1 MRAES
6 GKGSVRTPGPI
17 MIKRMMWIPSG
28 AARWPYHRRESV
40 ADLTTCSLLS
50 RRASR
55 MGTASP
61 TAACR
66 MYRGRARPACH
77 GGRGCWAGGQKSSYN
92 ARHAGVAQLVE
103 RRLPKPEVASSRLV
117 ARSTF
122 HHRRHHRVG
131 GHGVQAH
138 GQHPKVRSRRHPGR
152 FPTAAARAF
161 QRQAPISSPPVFW
174 QRAHEARHHVPPPSC
189 AGCSC
194 CRSPCCRSRPGN
206 TGRICITSEACA
218 ASESLPE
225 RGQVHEGR
233 SRACPARKRRVP
245 AQLVLFRAAPG
256 PGAVTASRAAPVGHA
271 EWRHLPSARTTL
283 R

>member
-1 MRAES
+1 MGFRGKAEGAFAGAWGAAAGESMTVRAES

-28 AARWPYHRRESV
+28 AARWPYHRRGSV
-40 ADLTTCSLLS
+40 ADLTTRSLLS

-122 HHRRHHRVG
+122 HHRRYHRVG

-138 GQHPKVRSRRHPGR
+138 GQHPQGPQPSTSRSVPGR
-152 FPTAAARAF
+152 GSQRISALGAHLISPRFSW
-161 QRQAPISSPPVFW
+161 QRQH
-174 QRAHEARHHVPPPSC
+174 QARHHVSPQRC
-189 AGCSC
+189 AGHFRCL
-194 CRSPCCRSRPGN
+194 SRPGSM
-206 TGRICITSEACA
+206 GRIGITSEACA
-218 ASESLPE
+218 GSESRPE
-225 RGQVHEGR
+225 PGQAHECR
-233 SRACPARKRRVP
+233 SRTCPVCP
-245 AQLVLFRAAPG
+245 
-256 PGAVTASRAAPVGHA
+256 
-271 EWRHLPSARTTL
+271 
-283 R
+283 